1 MRRRLLVLALA
12 LVGSLVA
19 IEVAVRVRQWMKY
32 GTTSA
37 TFYQLT
43 RDPDSGLMIPTPGH
57 EVGTI
62 RVNSLGFRSPELE
75 VPKPD
80 GRVRIAFL
88 GGSTTFCA
96 EASTQQMTWPNL
108 VVEGL
113 RARAPELEID
123 FVNAGAAGYSTRE
136 SLLNLEHR
144 VAPLQPDVIVI
155 YHGTNDLTQDSR
167 ELAATQGLYDP
178 DSTEDSWLSRYWLTW
193 FLIEKNLRYR
203 TRQGERAGKELLH
216 LDPREL
222 APPFRERLTT
232 LVRKA
237 QEVAPIVC
245 VVTFS
250 IRGRTDQSPAEQR
263 AGMASSLYYMPFL
276 SIDDLLAGFAE
287 INRVIRE
294 VAAATGAILVEGEDS
309 IPGDGMHFNDSVH
322 LLDPGL
328 ELQAR
333 RILEALTLEA
343 LEPLATDR

>member
-1 MRRRLLVLALA
+1 MRRRLLVLGLA
-12 LVGSLVA
+12 LLGSLVA
-19 IEVAVRVRQWMKY
+19 IEVVVRVRQWMKY
-32 GTTSA
+32 GTSGA

-43 RDPDSGLMIPTPGH
+43 RDPASGLLIPTPGH
-57 EVGTI
+57 EVGAI

-75 VPKPD
+75 IPKPE
-80 GRVRIAFL
+80 GRLRIAFL

-96 EASTQQMTWPNL
+96 EASTQAMAWPNL
-108 VVEGL
+108 VVAGL
-113 RARAPELEID
+113 RARSPELEID

-167 ELAATQGLYDP
+167 ALAAEEGLYDP
-178 DSTEDSWLSRYWLTW
+178 DDTEASWLSRYWLTW
-193 FLIEKNLRYR
+193 YLIEKNLRYR
-203 TRQGERAGKELLH
+203 TRQSDREGEELLH

-232 LVRKA
+232 LITQA
-237 QEVAPIVC
+237 QAVAPIVC

-250 IRGRTDQSPAEQR
+250 IRGRADQSPAELR

-294 VAAATGAILVEGEDS
+294 VAATTGALLVEGEES
-309 IPGDGMHFNDSVH
+309 IPGDGVHFNDSVH

-328 ELQAR
+328 ELQAKR
-333 RILEALTLEA
+333 VLEALGV
-343 LEPLATDR
+343 PGSD